1 MDLVVFL
8 AGLAITVGVL
18 LRLQKKINAE
28 YTPRE
33 QPRDLQKTAVRPPDD
48 RP

>member
-8 AGLAITVGVL
+8 AGLAITVGAL

-33 QPRDLQKTAVRPPDD
+33 HTRDLQKTAPQAPDD
-48 RP
+48 HP